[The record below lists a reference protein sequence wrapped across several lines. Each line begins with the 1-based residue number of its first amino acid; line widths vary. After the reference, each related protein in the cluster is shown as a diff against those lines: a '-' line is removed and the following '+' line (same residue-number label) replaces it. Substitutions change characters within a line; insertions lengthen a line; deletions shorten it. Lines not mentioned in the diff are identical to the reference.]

1 MKNKFS
7 RFALSFAVAGAFA
20 LVATTFTGCSFIKK
34 LQAAKVLIETKM
46 EYKDLTFDNVDVY
59 DDVMELVNNGMD
71 GFLPNPKAVML
82 VKDLSQNIINKSLGN
97 ANFDVYLNAN
107 NTTKDTLWIN
117 KLQIE
122 IKFDTLVTV
131 PLTLK
136 DTVRLAPG
144 DNDLHFNAAF
154 PLDANVFK
162 INEITY
168 YGIAGFIDVSLTE
181 GGEPVTQ
188 DFEIKRDV
196 KPEDVEKLQNL
207 VRDRLFDLLVNK
219 WLGKIIK

>member
-1 MKNKFS
+1 MKTKFS
-7 RFALSFAVAGAFA
+7 RLSLSLVIAGVLA
-20 LVATTFTGCSFIKK
+20 LVATTFTGCSIFKK
-34 LQAAKVLIETKM
+34 LQAAKVLIQTKM

-59 DDVMELVNNGMD
+59 DDVMELVNTGMD

-97 ANFDVYLNAN
+97 ANFDVYMNAN

-136 DTVRLAPG
+136 DTIRLAPG

-162 INEITY
+162 INEIKY

-181 GGEPVTQ
+181 GGEPVSQ
-188 DFEIKRDV
+188 DFEIKKDV
-196 KPEDVEKLQNL
+196 QLEDVEKLQNL

>member
-1 MKNKFS
+1 MKTKFS
-7 RFALSFAVAGAFA
+7 RLTLSLVIAGAFA
-20 LVATTFTGCSFIKK
+20 LVTTSLTGCSILKK
-34 LQAAKVLIETKM
+34 LQAAKVLIQTKM

-59 DDVMELVNNGMD
+59 DDVMELVNTGMD

-97 ANFDVYLNAN
+97 ANFDVYMNAN

-136 DTVRLAPG
+136 DTIRLAPG

-162 INEITY
+162 INQITY

-181 GGEPVTQ
+181 GGEPVSQ
-188 DFEIKRDV
+188 DFEIKKDV
-196 KPEDVEKLQNL
+196 QPEDVEKLQNL
-207 VRDRLFDLLVNK
+207 VRDILFDLLVNK

>member
-1 MKNKFS
+1 MKTKFS
-7 RFALSFAVAGAFA
+7 HLTLSLVIAGVLA
-20 LVATTFTGCSFIKK
+20 LVATTFTGCSLFKK
-34 LQAAKVLIETKM
+34 IQAAKVLIQTKM

-59 DDVMELVNNGMD
+59 EDVMELVNNGMD

-162 INEITY
+162 INQITY

-181 GGEPVTQ
+181 GGKPVTQ

>member
-1 MKNKFS
+1 MKTKFS
-7 RFALSFAVAGAFA
+7 RLTLSLIIAGALA
-20 LVATTFTGCSFIKK
+20 LVTTTFTGCSLIKK
-34 LQAAKVLIETKM
+34 VQAAKVLINTKV

-59 DDVMELVNNGMD
+59 DDILELVNNGMN

-82 VKDLSQNIINKSLGN
+82 VKDLSQNIINKNLGN

-107 NTTKDTLWIN
+107 NTGKDTLWIN
-117 KLQIE
+117 KLNIE

-136 DTVRLAPG
+136 DTIRLAPG

-154 PLDANVFK
+154 PLDAKIFK
-162 INEITY
+162 FKEIQY

-181 GGEPVTQ
+181 GGESVSQ

-219 WLGKIIK
+219 WLGKLAK

>member
-1 MKNKFS
+1 MKTKFS
-7 RFALSFAVAGAFA
+7 RLSISLVIAGALA
-20 LVATTFTGCSFIKK
+20 LVATTVTGCSLIKK
-34 LQAAKVLIETKM
+34 VQAAKILIETKM
-46 EYKDLTFDNVDVY
+46 EYKDLTFDSVDVY
-59 DDVMELVNNGMD
+59 EDVLDLVNNGMN
-71 GFLPNPKAVML
+71 GLLPNPKAVML
-82 VKDLSQNIINKSLGN
+82 VKDLSQNIINKNLGN
-97 ANFDVYLNAN
+97 ANFDVLLNAN
-107 NTTKDTLWIN
+107 NTGKDTLWIN

-122 IKFDTLVTV
+122 IKFDTLVTL

-136 DTVRLAPG
+136 DTIKLAPG

-154 PLDANVFK
+154 PLDAKIFK
-162 INEITY
+162 FKEVQY

-181 GGEPVTQ
+181 GGKSVSQ

>member
-1 MKNKFS
+1 MKTKFS
-7 RFALSFAVAGAFA
+7 RFTLSIVVACAMA
-20 LVATTFTGCSFIKK
+20 LVATTFTGCSLIKK
-34 LQAAKVLIETKM
+34 FQAAKILIKTKI

-59 DDVMELVNNGMD
+59 DEVMDLVNNGMN

-82 VKDLSQNIINKSLGN
+82 VKDLSQNIINKNLGN

-107 NTTKDTLWIN
+107 NTGKDTLWIN
-117 KLQIE
+117 KLNIE
-122 IKFDTLVTV
+122 IKFDTLVTL

-136 DTVRLAPG
+136 DTIRLTPG

-154 PLDANVFK
+154 PLDAKVFK
-162 INEITY
+162 IKEVQY

-181 GGEPVTQ
+181 GGESVSQ

-219 WLGKIIK
+219 WLGKLIK

>member
-1 MKNKFS
+1 MKTKFS
-7 RFALSFAVAGAFA
+7 RLTLSLIIAGVLA
-20 LVATTFTGCSFIKK
+20 LVTTTFTGCSLIKK
-34 LQAAKVLIETKM
+34 VQAAKILIETKF

-59 DDVMELVNNGMD
+59 DEVMDLVNNGMN

-82 VKDLSQNIINKSLGN
+82 VKDLSQNIINKNLGN

-107 NTTKDTLWIN
+107 NTGKDTLWIN
-117 KLQIE
+117 KLNIE
-122 IKFDTLVTV
+122 IKFDTLVTL

-136 DTVRLAPG
+136 DTIRLAPG

-154 PLDANVFK
+154 PLDAKVFK
-162 INEITY
+162 IKEVQY

-181 GGEPVTQ
+181 GGESVSQ

-219 WLGKIIK
+219 WLGKMIK

>member
-1 MKNKFS
+1 MKTKFS
-7 RFALSFAVAGAFA
+7 RFAISLAVAGAFA
-20 LVATTFTGCSFIKK
+20 LVATTFTGCSIFKK
-34 LQAAKVLIETKM
+34 LQAAKVLIQTKM

-136 DTVRLAPG
+136 DTIRLAPG

-162 INEITY
+162 INQITY
-168 YGIAGFIDVSLTE
+168 YGIAGFIDASLTE
-181 GGEPVTQ
+181 GGEPVSQ

>member
-97 ANFDVYLNAN
+97 ANFDVYMNAN

-136 DTVRLAPG
+136 DTIRLAPG

-162 INEITY
+162 INQITY

-181 GGEPVTQ
+181 GGEPVSQ

>member
-1 MKNKFS
+1 MKTNFS
-7 RFALSFAVAGAFA
+7 RFAVSFAVAGAFA

-34 LQAAKVLIETKM
+34 LQAAKVLIQTKM

-59 DDVMELVNNGMD
+59 EDVMELVNNGMD

-107 NTTKDTLWIN
+107 NTGKDTLWVN
-117 KLQIE
+117 KLNIE

-136 DTVRLAPG
+136 DTIKLAPG

-154 PLDANVFK
+154 PLDAKIFK
-162 INEITY
+162 FKEIQY
-168 YGIAGFIDVSLTE
+168 YAIAGFIDVSLTE
-181 GGEPVTQ
+181 GGESVSQ

>member
-1 MKNKFS
+1 MKTKFS
-7 RFALSFAVAGAFA
+7 HLTLSFVIAGVLA
-20 LVATTFTGCSFIKK
+20 LVATTFTGCSLFKK
-34 LQAAKVLIETKM
+34 IQAAKVLIQTKM

-59 DDVMELVNNGMD
+59 EDVMELVNNGMD

-162 INEITY
+162 INEITD

>member
-1 MKNKFS
+1 MKTKFS
-7 RFALSFAVAGAFA
+7 RLTLSLIIAGALA
-20 LVATTFTGCSFIKK
+20 LVTTTFTGCSLIKK
-34 LQAAKVLIETKM
+34 VQAAKILIETKL

-59 DDVMELVNNGMD
+59 DEVMDLVNNGMN

-82 VKDLSQNIINKSLGN
+82 VKDLSQNIINKNLGN

-107 NTTKDTLWIN
+107 NTGKDTLWIN
-117 KLQIE
+117 KLNIE
-122 IKFDTLVTV
+122 IKFDTLVTL

-136 DTVRLAPG
+136 DTIRLAPG

-154 PLDANVFK
+154 PLDAKVFK
-162 INEITY
+162 IKEVQY
-168 YGIAGFIDVSLTE
+168 YGIAGFIDVSLTA
-181 GGEPVTQ
+181 GGESVSQ

-219 WLGKIIK
+219 WLGKMIK

>member
-1 MKNKFS
+1 MKTKFS

-34 LQAAKVLIETKM
+34 LQAAKVLIQTKM

-59 DDVMELVNNGMD
+59 EDVMELVNNGMD

-136 DTVRLAPG
+136 DTIRLAPG

-162 INEITY
+162 INQITY

-181 GGEPVTQ
+181 GGEPVSQ
-188 DFEIKRDV
+188 DFDIKKDV
-196 KPEDVEKLQNL
+196 QPEDVEKLQNL

>member
-1 MKNKFS
+1 MKTKFS
-7 RFALSFAVAGAFA
+7 HLTLSFVIAGVLA
-20 LVATTFTGCSFIKK
+20 LVATTFTGCSLFKK
-34 LQAAKVLIETKM
+34 IQAAKVLIQTKM

-59 DDVMELVNNGMD
+59 EDVMELVNNGMD

-117 KLQIE
+117 KLKIE

-162 INEITY
+162 IKEITY

-181 GGEPVTQ
+181 GGESVSQ

>member
-1 MKNKFS
+1 MKTKFS
-7 RFALSFAVAGAFA
+7 RLSLSLVIAGALA
-20 LVATTFTGCSFIKK
+20 LVATTFTGCSLIKK
-34 LQAAKVLIETKM
+34 VQAAKILIQTKM
-46 EYKDLTFDNVDVY
+46 EYKDLTFDNVDVFE
-59 DDVMELVNNGMD
+59 DVMELVNNGMD

-82 VKDLSQNIINKSLGN
+82 VKDLSQNVINKSLGH
-97 ANFDVYLNAN
+97 ANFDVFLNAN
-107 NTTKDTLWIN
+107 NNTKDTLWIN
-117 KLQIE
+117 QLKVE

-136 DTVRLAPG
+136 DTIRLAPG

-162 INEITY
+162 INQITY

-181 GGEPVTQ
+181 GGKPVSQ

>member
-1 MKNKFS
+1 MKTKFS
-7 RFALSFAVAGAFA
+7 RFAISLAVAGAFA
-20 LVATTFTGCSFIKK
+20 LVATTFTGCSIFKK
-34 LQAAKVLIETKM
+34 LQAAKVLIQTKM

-71 GFLPNPKAVML
+71 GFLHNPKAVML

-136 DTVRLAPG
+136 DTIRLAPG

-162 INEITY
+162 INQITY

-181 GGEPVTQ
+181 GGEPVSQ

>member
-1 MKNKFS
+1 MKTKFS
-7 RFALSFAVAGAFA
+7 HLTLSFVIAGVLA
-20 LVATTFTGCSFIKK
+20 LVATTFTGCSLFKK
-34 LQAAKVLIETKM
+34 IQAAKVLIQTKM

-59 DDVMELVNNGMD
+59 EDVMELVNNGMD

-154 PLDANVFK
+154 PLDAKVFK

>member
-1 MKNKFS
+1 MKTKFS
-7 RFALSFAVAGAFA
+7 RLTLSLIIAGALA
-20 LVATTFTGCSFIKK
+20 LVTTTFTGCSLIKK
-34 LQAAKVLIETKM
+34 VQAAKILIKTKI

-59 DDVMELVNNGMD
+59 DDVMELVNNGMN

-82 VKDLSQNIINKSLGN
+82 VKDLSQNIINKNLGN

-107 NTTKDTLWIN
+107 NTGKDTLWIN
-117 KLQIE
+117 KLNIE
-122 IKFDTLVTV
+122 IKFDTLVTL

-136 DTVRLAPG
+136 DTIRLAPG

-154 PLDANVFK
+154 PLDAKIFK
-162 INEITY
+162 IKEVQY

-181 GGEPVTQ
+181 NGESVSQ

>member
-1 MKNKFS
+1 MLRS
-7 RFALSFAVAGAFA
+7 LWMQTSLR
-20 LVATTFTGCSFIKK
+20 
-34 LQAAKVLIETKM
+34 
-46 EYKDLTFDNVDVY
+46 LT
-59 DDVMELVNNGMD
+59 
-71 GFLPNPKAVML
+71 
-82 VKDLSQNIINKSLGN
+82 
-97 ANFDVYLNAN
+97 
-107 NTTKDTLWIN
+107 
-117 KLQIE
+117 
-122 IKFDTLVTV
+122 
-131 PLTLK
+131 
-136 DTVRLAPG
+136 
-144 DNDLHFNAAF
+144 
-154 PLDANVFK
+154 NVFK

>member
-1 MKNKFS
+1 MKTKFS
-7 RFALSFAVAGAFA
+7 RFAISLAVAGAFA
-20 LVATTFTGCSFIKK
+20 LVATTFTGCSIFKK
-34 LQAAKVLIETKM
+34 LQAAKVLIQTKM

-59 DDVMELVNNGMD
+59 DDVMELVNTGMD

-97 ANFDVYLNAN
+97 ANFDVYMNAN

-136 DTVRLAPG
+136 DTIRL
-144 DNDLHFNAAF
+144 
-154 PLDANVFK
+154 VFK
-162 INEITY
+162 INEIKY

-181 GGEPVTQ
+181 GGEPVSQ
-188 DFEIKRDV
+188 DFDIKKDV
-196 KPEDVEKLQNL
+196 QPEDVEKLQNL

>member
-1 MKNKFS
+1 MKTKFS
-7 RFALSFAVAGAFA
+7 RLTLSLIIAGALA
-20 LVATTFTGCSFIKK
+20 LVTTTITGCSLIKK
-34 LQAAKVLIETKM
+34 VQAAKILIKTKV

-59 DDVMELVNNGMD
+59 DDILDLVNNGMN

-82 VKDLSQNIINKSLGN
+82 VKDLSQNIINKNLGN

-107 NTTKDTLWIN
+107 NTGKDTLWIN
-117 KLQIE
+117 KLNIE

-136 DTVRLAPG
+136 DTIRLAPG

-154 PLDANVFK
+154 PLDAKTFK
-162 INEITY
+162 FKEIQY

-181 GGEPVTQ
+181 GGESVSQ

-219 WLGKIIK
+219 WLGKLAK

>member
-1 MKNKFS
+1 
-7 RFALSFAVAGAFA
+7 FAISLAVAGAFA
-20 LVATTFTGCSFIKK
+20 LVATTFTGCSIFKK
-34 LQAAKVLIETKM
+34 LQAAKVLIQTKM

-59 DDVMELVNNGMD
+59 DDVMELVNTGMD

-97 ANFDVYLNAN
+97 ANFDVYMNAN

-122 IKFDTLVTV
+122 IK
-131 PLTLK
+131 
-136 DTVRLAPG
+136 
-144 DNDLHFNAAF
+144 
-154 PLDANVFK
+154 
-162 INEITY
+162 Y

-181 GGEPVTQ
+181 GGEPVSQ
-188 DFEIKRDV
+188 DFDIKKDV
-196 KPEDVEKLQNL
+196 QPEDVEKLQNL